1 MACYVGK
8 QVCYVLNTATHL
20 PSPPSNHPLCIESPI
35 MAPHL
40 SRSTHTLINT
50 MMQHGFTNKDIAT
63 AAQCSSRAIQR
74 IRLSQTSPN
83 MPGQSTTRVGRPSRI
98 SPAMQK
104 ALQNRLDVRPDM
116 YRCDIVNFLERK
128 FGEKVSERAV
138 GRALKSMV
146 WTRKINRRIAKQRD
160 PDLRDWYLYQI
171 ADFKSYHFVFVDES
185 GCDGRVGYRRWG
197 WSPKGRSPEI
207 VTRFTRG
214 KRWHILPAYTQD
226 GILHS
231 RVYRGKTDSRLF
243 EDFIEQLL
251 HFCGRYPEP
260 RSVLV
265 TDNAS
270 WHKSQKIRR
279 MCEEAGVRVVFL
291 PPYSPDF
298 NPIEEYFGVLKRF
311 IKKHWYEN
319 EELIKLD
326 FQMFLEWCVRVVGDD
341 YWIAQGH
348 FRHAGISITKPAK

>member
-1 MACYVGK
+1 MTLRCGR
-8 QVCYVLNTATHL
+8 VLNVRKRVLQKRHRYIQNSGKAVLCTVHTNNGVLRGKTGVLRSEYCHT
-20 PSPPSNHPLCIESPI
+20 PSFTPINYPLCIESPI

-138 GRALKSMV
+138 GRALKSML

-185 GCDGRVGYRRWG
+185 GCDGRVGYRRW
-197 WSPKGRSPEI
+197 K
-207 VTRFTRG
+207 
-214 KRWHILPAYTQD
+214 
-226 GILHS
+226 
-231 RVYRGKTDSRLF
+231 
-243 EDFIEQLL
+243 
-251 HFCGRYPEP
+251 
-260 RSVLV
+260 
-265 TDNAS
+265 
-270 WHKSQKIRR
+270 
-279 MCEEAGVRVVFL
+279 
-291 PPYSPDF
+291 
-298 NPIEEYFGVLKRF
+298 
-311 IKKHWYEN
+311 
-319 EELIKLD
+319 
-326 FQMFLEWCVRVVGDD
+326 
-341 YWIAQGH
+341 
-348 FRHAGISITKPAK
+348 